1 MRFGKAVIMGI
12 GAFMLTTA
20 PSLAQNPVS
29 PMGPGMM
36 PNYGPSSGPSANNGR
51 YMGRRPP
58 GGWRVGQRLQ
68 GRIRPM
74 SNYAEY
80 KLPPPPPGAGW
91 VRSGNQCLM
100 VSLMS
105 GAILSIVPMNM
116 QNMQG
121 MQNTP

>member
-1 MRFGKAVIMGI
+1 MRFGKAFIAGI
-12 GAFMLTTA
+12 GALLLTTA
-20 PSLAQNPVS
+20 PGLAQTPVS

-36 PNYGPSSGPSANNGR
+36 PNYGPSTGPSANNGR
-51 YMGRRPP
+51 YLGRRPP

-74 SNYAEY
+74 SNYGDY

-100 VSLMS
+100 VSLTS
-105 GAILSIVPMNM
+105 GRILNIVPMNSEM
-116 QNMQG
+116 MHGTRNKQ
-121 MQNTP
+121 